1 MIEPM
6 VSGTKMI
13 RYRLKD
19 IPRLILEKNLYGLDI
34 DDRAAQMA
42 GFALLMKARADDRRI
57 LSNPVHLN
65 VMAIQ
70 SSEGLDAEDIAK
82 HLLASDTSGEVKAG
96 TIESLINLFEDAKTF
111 GSLITVPEN
120 IKEALPAIKH
130 LLAHASSGD
139 LLQRQMR
146 KHAVEIVS
154 HPVVYEAA

>member
-1 MIEPM
+1 
-6 VSGTKMI
+6 MI

-120 IKEALPAIKH
+120 IKA
-130 LLAHASSGD
+130 
-139 LLQRQMR
+139 
-146 KHAVEIVS
+146 
-154 HPVVYEAA
+154 